1 MCRSCARAH
10 VDILYLT
17 NGGKTK
23 KTNKQKKKN
32 KKRIAFV
39 VLQREYT
46 LYH

>member
-1 MCRSCARAH
+1 MCQSCARAH
-10 VDILYLT
+10 VYILYLT

-23 KTNKQKKKN
+23 RTKN
-32 KKRIAFV
+32 KKIAFV